1 MTELLRVKNLC
12 AGYDGRDVL
21 RGVSF
26 AVNRGEVCALLGE
39 NGSGKTTLLRAAC
52 GLLPYRGSCLL
63 DGVEVRALSD
73 RERARHVGWLSQR
86 GGVPLSLSGL
96 DVVLMGFNP
105 LLGALEYPTKAQRQR
120 AREVMQELGA
130 AEFANRDFT
139 TMSAGQKQLVLFA
152 RTLVRDA
159 ELMMLDEPDSALDL
173 RRRRF
178 LFDLL
183 RRRAAEQ
190 NCGVLLCSH
199 DVNAAL
205 RWADRLLL
213 MRDGALCG
221 DVDLRTA
228 SREELESA
236 LRAAFGAL
244 ELIEHNG
251 HYLMAEVEA

>member
-1 MTELLRVKNLC
+1 MTDLLRVANLF
-12 AGYDGRDVL
+12 AGYGGEDVL
-21 RGVSF
+21 RGVTF
-26 AVNRGEVCALLGE
+26 ALRRGEVCALLGE

-63 DGVEVRALSD
+63 DGVEVRARSD
-73 RERARHVGWLSQR
+73 RERAKRIGWLSQR

-105 LLGALEYPTKAQRQR
+105 LLGALEYPTKAQRQH

-139 TMSAGQKQLVLFA
+139 TLSAGQKQLVLFA

-183 RRRAAEQ
+183 RRRAAER

-213 MRDGALCG
+213 LRGGALCG

-228 SREELESA
+228 PRGELESA

-251 HYLMAEVEA
+251 RYLMAEVEA